1 MESFIIEVM
10 NNWGYIGI
18 FLLIMLENL
27 FPPIPSEIILTFG
40 SYNRHKEA
48 LERNASFAISVQFAG
63 IVPL

>member
-27 FPPIPSEIILTFG
+27 SDDEDDEI
-40 SYNRHKEA
+40 
-48 LERNASFAISVQFAG
+48 
-63 IVPL
+63 